1 MSTLKE
7 QAQIIR
13 DESRKGAN
21 TATRIGNMFVN
32 IVDEVEKKLSSGN
45 LAQGTGSSTT
55 NAMSQNAVTKELAKK
70 LSSGNLA
77 QGTGSST
84 TNAMSQKAVTT
95 ALGTIDKV
103 YFTKLDITTKT
114 DNATISEEDQAE
126 INKIF
131 EASNNGKIVYCKN
144 VGLYSVITE
153 EIWTRKLAVTVGSI
167 LYSADVTSTLWSI
180 LKRELYNEG
189 GDSGASLPVL
199 YYTESRDTPV
209 ENIRLETFDFEKFG
223 STNIDAKII
232 KFDVAPS
239 SMYSGPSFLAYDGD
253 YYYNSWKAF
262 GPYKGSEEYL
272 TEGSGYYP
280 KRDVVFGRYGNIEL
294 VHYDGTSFKKITYES
309 QGGSVAGIPEAP
321 SDGNAYSRKNKGWT
335 KNIGQAGTGNAS
347 EKFNNASNTSSGN
360 YAHAEGDNT
369 TSSGHASHAEGQKTQ
384 ATGYASHAE
393 GGTTEPEYY
402 THAEGKFA
410 HAEGNRT
417 HAAKD
422 SSHAEGYAT
431 TANGTCSHA
440 EGNKT
445 TATGEDSHAEG
456 NATNAVGLYSHAEG
470 QNSTAKGQAAHAEGN
485 NTKTGECETYDSN
498 YESISTSG
506 NNYAHA
512 EGNNTA
518 AGGMSSHAEGEGGR
532 AFGRAAHAEGQSGAA
547 VGLASHA
554 EGELSMACGEAS
566 HAEGLYTQAG
576 SAVLKDGKIEYKGI
590 AAHAEG
596 NQTKALGNHSH
607 AEGYGTKTTN
617 PNEHAQGIFNVSHEH
632 YLTDKATSF
641 SIGIGS
647 NEESRKNGVEVMK
660 NGDVYIIGIGGYDGI
675 NIESAKTVQTVISEL
690 LGN

>member
-32 IVDEVEKKLSSGN
+32 IVDEVE
-45 LAQGTGSSTT
+45 
-55 NAMSQNAVTKELAKK
+55 KK

-209 ENIRLETFDFEKFG
+209 EDIRLETFDFEKFG

-393 GGTTEPEYY
+393 G
-402 THAEGKFA
+402 KFA

-422 SSHAEGYAT
+422 ASHAEGYAT

-456 NATNAVGLYSHAEG
+456 NTTNAVGLYSHAEG

-647 NEESRKNGVEVMK
+647 NEDSRKNGVEVMK

>member
-13 DESRKGAN
+13 DETIPGAN
-21 TATRIGNMFVN
+21 TANRIGNMFVN
-32 IVDEVEKKLSSGN
+32 IVDEVEQKLSSGN

-55 NAMSQNAVTKELAKK
+55 NAMSQDAITKELAKRVSK
-70 LSSGNLA
+70 DSLA
-77 QGTGSST
+77 QGTGTST
-84 TNAMSQKAVTT
+84 TTPMSQKAVTT
-95 ALGTIDKV
+95 AIDAVDKV
-103 YFTKLDITTKT
+103 YITSLDITTKT
-114 DNATISEEDQAE
+114 TGYTISAEDKKELENIRTKSADMA
-126 INKIF
+126 I
-131 EASNNGKIVYCKN
+131 YCKSN
-144 VGLYSVITE
+144 SSWYTIIYPDGDIWNPILKALVGTKIYTVTDIISPTTWKVTFVDLAAGGTE
-153 EIWTRKLAVTVGSI
+153 AGNGT
-167 LYSADVTSTLWSI
+167 YVTSLNIKNLSGQSNPSQISEIQNIIDAITKGQVVVFYLD
-180 LKRELYNEG
+180 LGTVNYNEAIFLSARKTGGADNRSYYLSAISTEGVIYKATANVTSDIWGEG
-189 GDSGASLPVL
+189 GDTYG
-199 YYTESRDTPV
+199 TWTTKKIDMTIDDTGGGV
-209 ENIRLETFDFEKFG
+209 
-223 STNIDAKII
+223 
-232 KFDVAPS
+232 
-239 SMYSGPSFLAYDGD
+239 
-253 YYYNSWKAF
+253 
-262 GPYKGSEEYL
+262 
-272 TEGSGYYP
+272 
-280 KRDVVFGRYGNIEL
+280 GRPGT
-294 VHYDGTSFKKITYES
+294 GTS
-309 QGGSVAGIPEAP
+309 
-321 SDGNAYSRKNKGWT
+321 
-335 KNIGQAGTGNAS
+335 S
-347 EKFNNASNTSSGN
+347 EIFNNTANRASGN

-422 SSHAEGYAT
+422 ASHAEGYAT

-518 AGGMSSHAEGEGGR
+518 AGGMSSHAEGEGGI
-532 AFGRAAHAEGQSGAA
+532 AFGRAAHAEGQSGSA

-576 SAVLKDGKIEYKGI
+576 SAVLKDGEFEYKGI
-590 AAHAEG
+590 AAHAEGNQTKALGNHSHAEG

-617 PNEHAQGIFNVSHEH
+617 PNEHAQGMFNVSHEH

-647 NEESRKNGVEVMK
+647 NEDLRKNGVEVMK